1 MRNLKYN
8 FSDSLASSIIQI
20 CKIFNQHPSMRKRWV
35 LLFLLLSMANVG
47 FSQTPTVKK
56 LADYMEAQSSI
67 SHFSG
72 TILIVRNDTILLH
85 KAYGL
90 ADREWNVPNAI
101 NTKYGLASITKQFTA
116 IAILQLIE
124 KGKLSLDDKL
134 GDFYKDFP
142 TAEQI
147 SIHMMLTHTAG
158 LALDFEELYL
168 DRTTMTR
175 DSALVYIK
183 KLPLQF
189 KPGENLAYSNVGY
202 FLLAQIVEKVSGLSY
217 SEYLKRN
224 IFDVIGM
231 KESGLNSNEAIIP
244 NLSRAYFKTDAGLV
258 KNPYINWDLNIG
270 LDGMYS
276 TAADL
281 YRLDRALYGNS
292 LLSAHSKKMM
302 FTQYNKAFPD
312 NGFLDSYGYGV
323 FINPYFNHGHEMLTH
338 SGGYFGV
345 TTTMDRYP
353 KDNMFITVLSNNESE
368 SHWIAYGLAGIVFG
382 KEVENPYVHIEKVFS
397 TQVLSAFTG
406 KYGAY
411 EFIEKNG
418 KLYIKN
424 TNTELVRESVNK
436 FFRKDN
442 PDRTFEFL
450 GKQKNRK
457 RLMILTRGGVKDT
470 FNYDGQ

>member
-1 MRNLKYN
+1 VSKQ
-8 FSDSLASSIIQI
+8 S
-20 CKIFNQHPSMRKRWV
+20 WT
-35 LLFLLLSMANVG
+35 LLSVLLLSASLG
-47 FSQTPTVKK
+47 FSQTPAAEK
-56 LADYMEAQSSI
+56 LGDYMEAQNTI
-67 SHFSG
+67 NQFSG
-72 TILIVRNDTILLH
+72 TVLVVRNDTVLLQ

-90 ADREWNVPNAI
+90 ADREWNVPNSI
-101 NTKYGLASITKQFTA
+101 TTKYGLASITKQFTA
-116 IAILQLIE
+116 ISILQLVE
-124 KGKLSLDDKL
+124 KGKLRLDDKL
-134 GDFYKDFP
+134 SDFYEGFP
-142 TAEQI
+142 NGDLI
-147 SIHMMLTHTAG
+147 SVHMLLTHTAG

-168 DRTTMTR
+168 DRTTMTK

-183 KLPLQF
+183 SLPLQF
-189 KPGENLAYSNVGY
+189 KPGEKLAYSNVGY
-202 FLLAQIVEKVSGLSY
+202 FLLSQIIEKVSGLSF

-231 KESGLNSNEAIIP
+231 KDSGLNSNEAIIP

-276 TAADL
+276 TVADL
-281 YRLDRALYGNS
+281 YRLDRALYGSS
-292 LLSAHSKKMM
+292 LLSAQSKKMM
-302 FTQYNKAFPD
+302 FTPYNKAFPD

-345 TTTMDRYP
+345 MTTMDRYP
-353 KDNMFITVLSNNESE
+353 NDNLFITVLSNNESE

-382 KEVENPYVHIEKVFS
+382 KEVEKPYVHVEKVFS
-397 TQVLSAFTG
+397 TQGLSAYIG

-411 EFIEKNG
+411 EFVEKNG

-450 GKQKNRK
+450 SKQKNKK

-470 FNYDGQ
+470 FKYDGQ